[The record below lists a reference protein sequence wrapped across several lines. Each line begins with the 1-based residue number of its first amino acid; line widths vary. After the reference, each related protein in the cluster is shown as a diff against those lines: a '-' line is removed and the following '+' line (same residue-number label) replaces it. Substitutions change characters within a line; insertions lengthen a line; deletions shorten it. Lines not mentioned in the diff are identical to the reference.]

1 MTFKKKVAASA
12 TVMTLMLTGCSSKS
26 EQAATAGNQL
36 TGVAA
41 TGAPVVNGKVEI
53 KGANGTVVETTTT
66 SSGSYGASVSNL
78 TSPFLIRV
86 TTPTGEKLISVASS
100 ADVAANKTV
109 NVTPITH
116 TIVAN
121 VFQQKSADT
130 LFENFTTKATE
141 FTATKLDDAKDDFK
155 QNLIAAGVI
164 GASGV
169 LTDSNIDLMNGNFT
183 AGSGAGV
190 DKLLDALDI
199 DIDKGATNIE
209 IKLKDGT
216 AIYSDDVATNTEV
229 VSDQSAG
236 ITAVKTQ
243 LTALDEIKTFFTN
256 ASTTFNS
263 FTASCGGA
271 AVDDGSACDRDTLH
285 ATMAALLHTNYKWSG
300 ADKTTDA
307 WSMFCNQNADGSV
320 DATSNITCNYVRA
333 DKISFSDITIL
344 KFDATAEVA
353 VVQTNFYWNG
363 VYAETEIEFVKKEN
377 GAWKFYGNQN
387 SKEFWFEGT
396 ALHKTTYPN
405 SGAATDKYAAE
416 IQLYIGGTQAAIG
429 TSITLKAMNKDGT
442 TPNTVLNSALIVS
455 NHGSGDGTTG
465 LVLGS
470 DSTFSLFVPEK
481 RYITYA
487 TNTATGTNCG
497 DGTCGTNYDAN
508 KLELNDAALAAMDSV
523 QAFVLTYTD
532 LSSVVKTEHITIR
545 RPMKITATSAV
556 GLVPQFTTPNL
567 CTAMPASNTYNFS
580 IPTGQSGDWASIYVG
595 GQGTSTWANA
605 TGNGSARGVTS
616 LVVDNTGG
624 ITTPDHAHF
633 YLKSIDEFGRK
644 FLRIIECQ

>member
-26 EQAATAGNQL
+26 EQAATVNQL
-36 TGVAA
+36 SGVAA

-100 ADVAANKTV
+100 ADVAANKKV

-169 LTDSNIDLMNGNFT
+169 LTDSNIDLMNGSFT

-263 FTASCGGA
+263 FTTSCGGA

-333 DKISFSDITIL
+333 DKVSFSDITIL

-416 IQLYIGGTQAAIG
+416 IQLYIGGTPAILG
-429 TSITLKAMNKDGT
+429 TGIKLKAVNKDGSGNDAL
-442 TPNTVLNSALIVS
+442 NTAL
-455 NHGSGDGTTG
+455 GGDATG
-465 LVLGS
+465 LSLGS
-470 DSTFSLFVPEK
+470 EALANFGLFIPAK
-481 RYITYA
+481 RYINYQTNAEVAA
-487 TNTATGTNCG
+487 TCATCT
-497 DGTCGTNYDAN
+497 DNYNAN
-508 KLELNDAALAAMDSV
+508 KLELSDAALAAMDGL
-523 QAFVLTYTD
+523 QAFELTYTD
-532 LSSVVKTEHITIR
+532 GSLKTEHITIR

-595 GQGTSTWANA
+595 GQGTSAWANA
-605 TGNGSARGVTS
+605 TGNATARGVTS

>member
-26 EQAATAGNQL
+26 EQAATTGNQL

-41 TGAPVVNGKVEI
+41 TGAPVVNGKVEV

-66 SSGSYGASVSNL
+66 STGSYGASVSTL

-243 LTALDEIKTFFTN
+243 LTALEEIKTFFTN
-256 ASTTFNS
+256 ASATFNS
-263 FTASCGGA
+263 FTTSCGGA
-271 AVDDGSACDRDTLH
+271 AVDDGSACDKDTLH
-285 ATMAALLHTNYKWSG
+285 DTMAEILHTDYKWSG
-300 ADKTTDA
+300 ANKTTDA
-307 WSMFCNQNADGSV
+307 WSMFCQQDADGNSEASMKS
-320 DATSNITCNYVRA
+320 DCNFVRA
-333 DKISFSDITIL
+333 DRISFSDITIL
-344 KFDATAEVA
+344 KYKELSGSDAEA
-353 VVQTNFYWNG
+353 VVQTNSYWNG
-363 VYAETEIEFVKKEN
+363 VYADTEIEFVKKEG
-377 GAWKFYGNQN
+377 GAWKLYGNQN

-416 IQLYIGGTQAAIG
+416 IQLYIGGNQAAIG

-442 TPNTVLNSALIVS
+442 TPNTALNTALV
-455 NHGSGDGTTG
+455 GSGDGTTG

-470 DSTFSLFVPEK
+470 DSTFSLFVPGK

-556 GLVPQFTTPNL
+556 GLVPQFTTSNL

-595 GQGTSTWANA
+595 GQGTSAWANA
-605 TGNGSARGVTS
+605 TGNATARGVTS
-616 LVVDNTGG
+616 LAVDNTGG
-624 ITTPDHAHF
+624 IITPDHAHF